1 MKGLPAWI
9 LGGMTVLAAL
19 LLIVGWQDRHEAGYL
34 PFIMGI
40 VFAVFVLASA
50 GAKARSEEI

>member
-9 LGGMTVLAAL
+9 LGGMAILAAL
-19 LLIVGWQDRHEAGYL
+19 LLIIGWDDRHEAGYL

-40 VFAVFVLASA
+40 IFAVFVLASA